1 MILFWQ
7 TGQPF
12 EAINGWTNAN
22 GSAQINLPTITGDR
36 PSMVA
41 GQSYKPANAS
51 LANGLNLNAFTP
63 QPAGTP
69 GNEGHYQFFG
79 PHTRRADLSIFK
91 NFELPE
97 KMSLQFRAEAYNIS
111 NTPNFAPPNAGISGW
126 AEGSQHGYLFP
137 IKSGGN
143 PNFCGATTPGC
154 TSVGLL
160 PGDTPTSA
168 GGFGSVTST
177 VPNINPRQFQFA
189 LKLLF

>member
-137 IKSGGN
+137 IKSGDN